1 MQEEKIRFPAG
12 RLELE
17 GLYCGGRSGKG
28 VVVTHPHPLYGGDMF
43 SPVVEAVVS
52 AYQRCGFAT
61 LRFNFRGTG
70 NSTGAHDRG
79 VGERADV
86 AAAIDCLMR
95 EGLQRIHLSGYS
107 FGAWVNAMA
116 VQDRLSVQ
124 QMTMVAPPVA
134 FIDFADGIRLP
145 TLTGVVA
152 GSDDEFA
159 PPALVQP
166 LMGHWSPA
174 TRLEVID
181 GADHF
186 FFGYLEEVTR
196 RLVGIIDAVPNQC
209 PSPPGEEGRG
219 ED

>member
-1 MQEEKIRFPAG
+1 MREEKIRLLSG
-12 RLELE
+12 ELELE

-28 VVVTHPHPLYGGDMF
+28 VAVTHPHPLYGGDMF

-70 NSTGAHDRG
+70 NSTGVHGRG

-86 AAAIDCLMR
+86 AAAIDCLVR
-95 EGLQRIHLSGYS
+95 KGLQRIHLSGYS

-116 VQDRLSVQ
+116 VQDRLPVQ

-134 FIDFADGIRLP
+134 FIEFADGIRLP

-152 GSDDEFA
+152 GSHDEFA
-159 PPALVQP
+159 PPALVKP
-166 LMGHWSPA
+166 LMGRWNPA

-196 RLVGIIDAVPNQC
+196 RLVGIVDAVPDIDILTQQ
-209 PSPPGEEGRG
+209 
-219 ED
+219 